1 MTIDKKKLRRC
12 YAATKKYYQNAK
24 EDKDSLD
31 AYWNK
36 MNTARKLAFGNSY
49 PLWVSDAVN
58 IVASRAVFY
67 GDPKQYQTLYN
78 VLEALGCELV
88 EGE

>member
-24 EDKDSLD
+24 DNKESNP
-31 AYWNK
+31 AFWNK
-36 MNTARKLAFGNSY
+36 MHTARKLAFGEHY
-49 PLWVSDAVN
+49 PLWVSNAVDV
-58 IVASRAVFY
+58 VASRAVFY

-88 EGE
+88 EGK